1 MKKLGTW
8 VLLGLLVWAVVTVL
22 KAMVIV
28 NPADA
33 VAKAI
38 VFATD
43 VNVAKEL
50 FLSGASMLTV
60 DEFNYIMDIK
70 AMNDVTSLSDIYAFL
85 TTSQFDLLIAKPLAK
100 LTADIL
106 LWIVA

>member
-1 MKKLGTW
+1 MF
-8 VLLGLLVWAVVTVL
+8 GLVVWAVITVL

-43 VNVAKEL
+43 FDVAREL
-50 FLSGASMLTV
+50 FMSGASMLTV

-70 AMNDVTSLSDIYAFL
+70 ALNDVANLNEIYEFL

-100 LTADIL
+100 LIADIL
-106 LWIVA
+106 LWMVA